1 MTAPINDPTSKTH
14 HCQFDTDCHGRI
26 RSLLLFQIGGDPEE
40 GASISAQGLVALG
53 KETAFLWAVRCTP
66 SL

>member
-40 GASISAQGLVALG
+40 GASISAQHGVWWHLG
-53 KETAFLWAVRCTP
+53 KRQRFFGL
-66 SL
+66 